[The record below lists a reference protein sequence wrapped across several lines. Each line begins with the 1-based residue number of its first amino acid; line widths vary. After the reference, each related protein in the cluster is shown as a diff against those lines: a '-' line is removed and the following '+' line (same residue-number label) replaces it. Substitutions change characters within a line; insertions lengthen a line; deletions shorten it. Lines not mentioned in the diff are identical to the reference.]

1 MPFLFCQAAA
11 IVSSHLLHALNIS
24 NISTFAVFVWFALS
38 TVGAV
43 LFYHFVKV
51 SLHRFRTG
59 MGMGTGNGNASHC
72 GYLTHMRRLWT
83 LWNMPQVH
91 FRHSNPFNAKQSRVD
106 GLNHNAFRTRG
117 NGRDQLRDRAT
128 CQHRRQDEQ
137 QQQLS

>member
-59 MGMGTGNGNASHC
+59 MGMG
-72 GYLTHMRRLWT
+72 LVMRRI
-83 LWNMPQVH
+83 M
-91 FRHSNPFNAKQSRVD
+91 D
-106 GLNHNAFRTRG
+106 I
-117 NGRDQLRDRAT
+117 
-128 CQHRRQDEQ
+128 
-137 QQQLS
+137 